1 MHQWWI
7 ENWKKIPQ
15 NAKVL
20 KLSIE
25 TNPIHS
31 ERFLHSHQ
39 CKHYIISH
47 TQLQNQHNFFFFLL
61 LFWGVIDLS
70 YTTFELVPRY
80 CCLFRETNDCLL
92 DKKCHHFIL
101 ISAMWQQG
109 GHWTLQRL
117 FPALQGNAPRSTAHV
132 VFFSILHCFLL
143 HNGYWTVAQ

>member
-1 MHQWWI
+1 MQ
-7 ENWKKIPQ
+7 
-15 NAKVL
+15 

-47 TQLQNQHNFFFFLL
+47 TQLQNQHNFFLLLLL
-61 LFWGVIDLS
+61 LFGGVIDLS

-109 GHWTLQRL
+109 GHWTGGTAEAFSCSARQCTSLYCTCCVL
-117 FPALQGNAPRSTAHV
+117 FCTAL
-132 VFFSILHCFLL
+132 FSA
-143 HNGYWTVAQ
+143 T